1 MSLANSRKTSPP
13 SFAPNGNIGFGHA
26 AVQARS
32 RAWGWLASSSQ
43 VWNHSE
49 FHQSFTLIPL
59 AAPATIPRIPN
70 AGAFFKTV
78 ATGVSPRPISANL
91 RRLSSATTER

>member
-43 VWNHSE
+43 VCDHSE

-59 AAPATIPRIPN
+59 AAPATISEIGLCTSCLLPAPPTTNR
-70 AGAFFKTV
+70 AFWC
-78 ATGVSPRPISANL
+78 
-91 RRLSSATTER
+91 